1 MKSFFILFFSLFL
14 ICLSSLFLTSCN
26 ENISE
31 QEKDYTI
38 YINNNE
44 IKVEIADS
52 QLEQQQGLMNREYL
66 EENSGMLFIFTEE
79 QRKSFWMKNTLI
91 PLDIIF
97 IGEDYLI
104 NDIYRVQ
111 PCKTDECELY
121 SSTAKYVL
129 EVDKGYSEENNIN
142 VGDFVDLSLIQ

>member
-31 QEKDYTI
+31 QEKAYTL

-44 IKVEIADS
+44 IKVEIADDP
-52 QLEQQQGLMNREYL
+52 LEQQQGLMNREYL

-79 QRKSFWMKNTLI
+79 EKKSFWMKNTLI
-91 PLDIIF
+91 PLDIVF
-97 IGEDYLI
+97 ISGDYLI
-104 NDIYRVQ
+104 NDIYSVQ
-111 PCKTDECELY
+111 PCETDECELF
-121 SSTAKYVL
+121 SADAKYVL
-129 EVDKGYSEENNIN
+129 EVDEGYCEENNIN